1 VRLTRGPLVLALWW
15 VGCRGTEVVAPSVG
29 SVRVDVAMTGVDV
42 DRDGVVVT
50 LDDSIAVA
58 VPSNGSYQFSDVVAG
73 SHRVTLGGATANCTS
88 VGALTRT
95 IIVAPSTLAVVGFPL
110 TCTATTLAPSGVI
123 AFARADADHTYD
135 LWLMNADGTGQI
147 RVRDAPGA
155 NDFLPSWTPDGTHL
169 VFVTTS
175 QIAVIALDG
184 TGFTPLTPGGVT
196 AYTPSVSHDGT
207 RIAYSQQNSGSD
219 YDIWVMN
226 IDGTNQHRITT
237 DPAYEDHPTWSPD
250 GTRIAFARN
259 YAIYVMDADGGNVR
273 RLSPAGTTNDN
284 GPAWSP
290 DGTRIAFHSGA
301 GVPAHIYTVKPDGS
315 ALTPLT
321 SGLDNDY
328 FPTWSTDGSR
338 IAFGSGRGSVGGI
351 WSMRADGS
359 DLRRLSS
366 GGFDIYA
373 AWSP

>member
-1 VRLTRGPLVLALWW
+1 MLALWA
-15 VGCRGTEVVAPSVG
+15 VACRGTEVVAPSLG
-29 SVRVDVAMTGVDV
+29 TLRVDVAMTGVDV
-42 DRDGVVVT
+42 DRNGVVVT
-50 LDDSIAVA
+50 LDDSITVA
-58 VPSNGSYQFSDVVAG
+58 VPSNGNYQFSDVVAG
-73 SHRVTLGGATANCTS
+73 SHRVALGGVTTNCTS
-88 VGALTRT
+88 LDAFTRTVMVPADPPAAVAFALTCAAT
-95 IIVAPSTLAVVGFPL
+95 PLA
-110 TCTATTLAPSGVI
+110 TSGII
-123 AFARADADHTYD
+123 AFARGDIDHTYD

-147 RVRDAPGA
+147 RVRNAPGA
-155 NDFLPSWTPDGTHL
+155 NDFLPSWTPGGTHL

-184 TGFTPLTPGGVT
+184 TGLTPLTPGGVT
-196 AYTPSVSHDGT
+196 ASTPSVSHDGT

-226 IDGTNQHRITT
+226 IDGTNQHRITA

-250 GTRIAFARN
+250 GARIAFTRD
-259 YAIYVMDADGGNVR
+259 YAIYVMDADGANVR
-273 RLSPAGTTNDN
+273 RLSSAGTTNDG

-290 DGTRIAFHSGA
+290 DGTRIAFYSGS

-338 IAFGSGRGSVGGI
+338 IAFNSGRGSVAGI
-351 WSMRADGS
+351 WSMRADGT

-366 GGFDIYA
+366 GFDTYA